1 MGVIRMI
8 YPGITT
14 TLTVFRDCIDL
25 GIIEINTEI
34 NEIKF
39 EDTEMKSQEIIL
51 TISSNEIVNNQK
63 FTVDNNAFFRNRVQ
77 Y

>member
-39 EDTEMKSQEIIL
+39 EDTEMKS
-51 TISSNEIVNNQK
+51 
-63 FTVDNNAFFRNRVQ
+63 
-77 Y
+77 